1 MEIVQLRNFIEVAD
15 RGSFTRAALAL
26 GLNQPALSRQIRRL
40 ELELHR
46 NLLHRHGR
54 GVVLTDAGERFA
66 SVARDVLHQLDTA
79 AQGGLESD
87 SGRIVVGVPPS
98 FGRMLAVRLARAFAA
113 RFSPARLTIV
123 EDRSSN
129 LRSRVRDGGVDLA
142 LLHLPEACDDLT
154 YEAIADES
162 ICLISPKQSADP
174 LPDTITLA
182 EVAQLP
188 LIFPNARNPVR
199 EVTARAAALAGLELD
214 VTQEIGATDTI
225 LELVQNGYGYAV
237 ATKVI
242 LQGTRYIKTLRVQQ
256 IVDPDLSIRLTLASR
271 QDEAP
276 MPLQAK
282 ATRLIKEVLTHTF
295 AIG

>member
-1 MEIVQLRNFIEVAD
+1 MEIVQLRNFIEVAE

-54 GVVLTDAGERFA
+54 GVILTDAGERFA
-66 SVARDVLHQLDTA
+66 SVVRDVLHQLDAA

-98 FGRMLAVRLARAFAA
+98 FGRMLAVRVARAFAA
-113 RFSPARLTIV
+113 RFAPARLTIV
-123 EDRSSN
+123 EDRSCN

-142 LLHLPEACDDLT
+142 LLHLPEPCDDLI
-154 YEAIADES
+154 YETVAEEP
-162 ICLISPKQSADP
+162 ICLISPKQSADS
-174 LPDTITLA
+174 LPATITLA
-182 EVAQLP
+182 EVAELP
-188 LIFPNARNPVR
+188 LIFPNALNPVR
-199 EVTARAAALAGLELD
+199 EVAVRAAANAGLEFD

-237 ATKVI
+237 ATEVI
-242 LQGTRYIKTLRVQQ
+242 LHGTRYMKTLRAQQ
-256 IVDPDLSIRLTLASR
+256 IVDPELEVCLALASR
-271 QDEAP
+271 QGEVP
-276 MPLQAK
+276 MPLQVK

-295 AIG
+295 SIG